1 MADWGKI
8 GSRGNV
14 EDRRSSAPAVV
25 GGISVTGILLYLLVS
40 YLTDGQVSVPL
51 DTFQPAPQEQTQNLQ
66 EFEGSDEYEVFA
78 ATVLGSNNDLWEA
91 TFNKGIIVDEKG
103 NEYGGYIPP
112 KLVLFRTA
120 TESACGVA
128 TSQVGPH
135 YCTLDSTI
143 YLDETFFDE
152 LTQRYGATGGDVAEA
167 YVMSHEVAHHVQNL
181 MGITDAVSSEI
192 QSNPRVANDL
202 AMKLELQADCFAG
215 LWANSIKDLNI
226 LSPNEIAEAMD
237 AAAAVGDDRI
247 QEKVTGRINPETWT
261 HGSSEARVASFTKGY
276 ETGDIESCD
285 TFSY

>member
-40 YLTDGQVSVPL
+40 YLTDGQVSIPL
-51 DTFQPAPQEQTQNLQ
+51 DTLQTTPQEQTQNLQ

-78 ATVLGSNNDLWEA
+78 STVLGSNNDMWEGI
-91 TFNKGIIVDEKG
+91 FN
-103 NEYGGYIPP
+103 
-112 KLVLFRTA
+112 
-120 TESACGVA
+120 
-128 TSQVGPH
+128 
-135 YCTLDSTI
+135 

-152 LTQRYGATGGDVAEA
+152 LTQRFGAKGGDVAEA
-167 YVMSHEVAHHVQNL
+167 YVISHEVGHHVQNL

-192 QSNPRVANDL
+192 ELDPSQENDL

-215 LWANSIKDLNI
+215 IWANSIKDLNI
-226 LSPNEIAEAMD
+226 MSPGEIGEAMD

-247 QEKVTGRINPETWT
+247 QEKVTGRVNPETWT
-261 HGSSEARVASFTKGY
+261 HGSSEERVAWFTKGY
-276 ETGDIESCD
+276 ETGDLNSCY